1 MEEVTAPVA
10 KKRRHDEPDCQERS
24 EGGDADAGGIDLI
37 SVLPD
42 EILGSIISLLPTKDA
57 ARTTVL
63 SPWWRHL
70 WRSAPLNLDAD
81 GGLSGQER
89 KRISI
94 VSRILEAHR
103 GPARR
108 LSLRSVRLRGIYA
121 RFDRWFCSA
130 ALNNLEH
137 LDFAYASDG
146 RYYGIG
152 VDPDPR
158 PPRPL
163 PPSALRFAPTLRT
176 AYIGGC
182 DFPAVAPAAAPCFP
196 RLTRLTLYG
205 VAISEDAL
213 HRVLAGCAVLETLG
227 LEASSGFGAVRIN
240 SPTLRSVG
248 FAVSAETE
256 LVIEDAPCLE
266 RLMLLD
272 PHSGPKN
279 VRVVRAPQLKV
290 LGYLSDKITKLD
302 LGTVI
307 IQETMVVS
315 STASLRTVKKTM
327 KNTRRYNP
335 LEPIECLDHHL
346 RYI

>member
-63 SPWWRHL
+63 SPRWRHL
-70 WRSAPLNLDAD
+70 WCSAPLNLDAD

-94 VSRILEAHR
+94 VSRILEAQR
-103 GPARR
+103 GPARG
-108 LSLRSVRLRGIYA
+108 LFLR
-121 RFDRWFCSA
+121 
-130 ALNNLEH
+130 N
-137 LDFAYASDG
+137 
-146 RYYGIG
+146 
-152 VDPDPR
+152 
-158 PPRPL
+158 
-163 PPSALRFAPTLRT
+163 LRT

-315 STASLRTVKKTM
+315 STASLRTVKVLV
-327 KNTRRYNP
+327 
-335 LEPIECLDHHL
+335 LESAGPNLDTIWL
-346 RYI
+346 P